1 MAEMYSSFSPYAYVG
16 NDPILFHDPNGMYR
30 VDASG
35 NITIDDPNEI
45 SNSLNYTNNNREA
58 SINDMSNHIISASN
72 GFSWELDAVTVTGKN
87 SFESGGWISDAQGR
101 VSSAGELMSNIRSVS
116 TSNGGHSLADNI
128 GLAGT
133 IGDPIGGG
141 AKSIL
146 DNRGAYM
153 PRGHIYGMN
162 KEITV
167 RTPIVNVNT
176 TSRVLN
182 YARVGGKVL
191 GVVGVVATGYQV
203 YGDID
208 GGRYYSAGTRTAVF
222 GVAAGAAF
230 IPVVGWGVA
239 TGIGVA
245 DYIWG
250 DKFYNYVE
258 NRMR

>member
-1 MAEMYSSFSPYAYVG
+1 MYGDGLTSKIF
-16 NDPILFHDPNGMYR
+16 DPNYEGQGM
-30 VDASG
+30 
-35 NITIDDPNEI
+35 
-45 SNSLNYTNNNREA
+45 L
-58 SINDMSNHIISASN
+58 
-72 GFSWELDAVTVTGKN
+72 
-87 SFESGGWISDAQGR
+87 SGGGGYIDYDGEIPDVGENAQ
-101 VSSAGELMSNIRSVS
+101 
-116 TSNGGHSLADNI
+116 SNGGHSLADNV

-141 AKSIL
+141 AKGIL

-153 PRGHIYGMN
+153 PRGQIYGMN

-167 RTPIVNVNT
+167 RTPIANINT

-191 GVVGVVATGYQV
+191 GVAGVVATGYQV

-208 GGRYYSAGTRTAVF
+208 GGRYYSAGTRAAVF
-222 GVAAGAAF
+222 GVAAGFAF

-239 TGIGVA
+239 AGIGVA

-250 DKFYNYVE
+250 DHFYNYVE